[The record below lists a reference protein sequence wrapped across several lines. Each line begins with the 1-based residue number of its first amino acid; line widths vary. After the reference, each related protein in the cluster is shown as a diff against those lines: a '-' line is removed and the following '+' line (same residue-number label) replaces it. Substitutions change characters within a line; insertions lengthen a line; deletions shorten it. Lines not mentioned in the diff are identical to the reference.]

1 MYNIMTRYLYI
12 RYCEMTA
19 TVRLVN
25 ISSHSYKFFCVMRTF
40 KISALNIFQIHTRFY
55 SILYKGLKHP
65 WILVSSGS
73 WNQSPTDNWG
83 TTIYNT
89 ILLTVI
95 TMLYVTS
102 PWLIYFINGILYLLT
117 TFSHFLKTS
126 IIWK

>member
-1 MYNIMTRYLYI
+1 MYNIMTWYLYV

-25 ISSHSYKFFCVMRTF
+25 LSLPSYKFLCVMRTF
-40 KISALNIFQIHTRFY
+40 KISDLSIFQIHMRFF
-55 SILYKGLKHP
+55 ILYKGLEYP

-89 ILLTVI
+89 ILSTVI

-102 PWLIYFINGILYLLT
+102 PWFIYFITGILYLLT